1 MNIFNNDIDV
11 TKFYKR
17 TFWMLRI
24 YSSILSI
31 GCFIISIVAL
41 FLDVNKF
48 PMKYSMFGY
57 LFVSSIAIEVFYLII
72 TSIFMRFVFKDEI
85 NYRNNMK
92 NASKSIKDLQETTNT
107 IQNENDFEDN
117 SNNVSKKQKTSMSS
131 REISSTIVIISIFL
145 LVMIALIGLVVTRYR
160 IWKIERKVPLFFC
173 KKFINLKFSYQNY
186 RNTTIYQI

>member
-160 IWKIERKVPLFFC
+160 I
-173 KKFINLKFSYQNY
+173 
-186 RNTTIYQI
+186 